1 MPFDQRRAA
10 VVTAGFAAF
19 LNLYPPQAL
28 LPQLE
33 EAFGVGSGGATVTV
47 SAGALSV
54 ALLAPFAGIVTDIV
68 GRARVMAIAMTGLGL
83 ATILSGTANSLG
95 EMLFWRFACGLFV
108 PGIVAAAAGS
118 LGDDPDPRH
127 AARAAGQYIAGTV
140 LGGFSGRFLAGLVT
154 EYLGWRAAF
163 YVIGG
168 LTLAL
173 LPLVIPG
180 MRLAGLTHC
189 PPAARDALHAAI
201 AHLRNPRLVATF
213 GIGFGLLFSLVATFT
228 YAALHLAAPPYSLSP
243 AAIGTMFAAYL
254 VGVVL
259 TPFTGRWVA
268 AHGRSRVATAAM
280 AFAILGIVLT
290 LAGGVTVIIAGLAVS
305 CGGIFMLQALAT
317 GFVPSAATDAKS
329 AAVGLYTSAYYLGGS
344 VGAIAPAL
352 VWQRFGWPGCVA
364 FIVVVHLALLAVAR
378 WLWRPH
384 HSAE

>member
-1 MPFDQRRAA
+1 MACDRRLIA

-33 EAFGVGSGGATVTV
+33 QAFGVGSGGATVTV
-47 SAGALSV
+47 AAGPLSV
-54 ALLAPFAGIVTDIV
+54 ALLAPVAGIVTDIV
-68 GRARVMAIAMTGLGL
+68 GRARMMAIAMTGLGL
-83 ATILSGTANSLG
+83 ATILSGTAHTLG
-95 EMLFWRFACGLFV
+95 EMLIWRFAAGLFV

-127 AARAAGQYIAGTV
+127 AARAGGQYIAGTV
-140 LGGFSGRFLAGLVT
+140 LGGFSGRFLAGFVT

-180 MRLAGLTHC
+180 MRLAGLAHA
-189 PPAARDALHAAI
+189 PSRLRDALRAA
-201 AHLRNPRLVATF
+201 ASHFRNGPLMAAF
-213 GIGFGLLFSLVATFT
+213 GIGFGLLLSLVATFT

-243 AAIGTMFAAYL
+243 AVIGTMFAAYL

-268 AHGRSRVATAAM
+268 AHGRSTVATVAM
-280 AFAILGIVLT
+280 VFATLGLALT
-290 LAGGVTVIIAGLAVS
+290 LANSVTAIMAGLAVS
-305 CGGIFMLQALAT
+305 CGGIFVLQALAT
-317 GFVPSAATDAKS
+317 GFVPTAATDAKS
-329 AAVGLYTSAYYLGGS
+329 TAVGLYTSAYYLGGS
-344 VGAIAPAL
+344 VGAIAPSL

-364 FIVVVHLALLAVAR
+364 CIAAVHLALLMVAR
-378 WLWRPH
+378 RVWGSP
-384 HSAE
+384 E